1 MIDSKF
7 LGRQEYKKTWELQRS
22 LADKRLNGLI
32 PDTLLFV
39 EHDPV
44 FTIGRSGSENNILFN
59 SDDTSEKIPV
69 VHIDRGGDITFHGP
83 GQLVGYPVIKLA
95 DYYTDLH
102 RYLRDLEEVIIRTLA
117 EYGIA
122 SERRDGL
129 TGVWTGGKKVASIGV
144 KVTRWITYHGFA
156 LNVNTDL
163 SYFEMINPCGIADCV
178 TTSIKELTGTI
189 HNLDDVAQ
197 VAGSY
202 FLEVFISK
210 QKTARIS
217 L

>member
-7 LGRQEYKKTWELQRS
+7 LGRQGFNKTWKLQRS

-59 SDDTSEKIPV
+59 SGDTRDKIPV

-83 GQLVGYPVIKLA
+83 GQLIGYPVLKLTN
-95 DYYTDLH
+95 YYADLH

-117 EYGIA
+117 DYGIE

-129 TGVWTGGKKVASIGV
+129 TGVWVHSKKIASIGV

-178 TTSIKELTGTI
+178 TTSIKELTGAI
-189 HNLDDVAQ
+189 QSLDDVAR
-197 VAGSY
+197 A
-202 FLEVFISK
+202 LESRFSDVFIPK
-210 QKTARIS
+210 RKTAHMS